1 MLNKLFEAIVNING
15 AINDFVWGVPCL
27 VLLIGTGLY
36 YTIRLGF
43 MQFRH
48 PGFLF
53 KETVIKAFQK
63 KDDDKAPGDLTSFQ
77 AAMTSVGAIVGSG
90 NIAGVATAIVLGGPG
105 AVLWMLI
112 AALIGMAT
120 KFAEVTLGV
129 KYRDVREDGT
139 IGGGAMYY
147 LAKGLKQKWLG
158 ILFSFLVIPYAF
170 VISAVVD
177 TNTIALAVESEFAV
191 PTWITGVVLAVAA
204 GIIIFGGIKRIGKA
218 SEIIAPFMGGAYI
231 LAGIA
236 VILLNIGQ
244 VPQAIVQIVRGAFD
258 PAAITGGA
266 VGSLFIAMR
275 YGVARGIFSN
285 EAGVGSAAMVHCNA
299 TVQHPMEQAVWG
311 PVEVF
316 LDTVL
321 VCSVSGIS
329 IVLSGLYTD
338 PNLSGARLT
347 MAAFDKLLPGSW
359 GGLITLGAVILFG
372 FSCLITFNIYVERGA
387 TFVFGEKVRPLIR
400 ILWVICVFVGA
411 ISGESVVWDIAD
423 TVNGIIIF
431 PNLIALWVL
440 SKELVAMKKE
450 WTDPDMLRYKAE
462 KEARRMAKK

>member
-1 MLNKLFEAIVNING
+1 MWNAIYEAIVNING

-43 MQFRH
+43 MQFRY

-53 KETVIKAFQK
+53 RETVVKAFKK
-63 KDDDKAPGDLTSFQ
+63 KDDADKTPGELTSFQ

-90 NIAGVATAIVLGGPG
+90 NIAGVATAIVVGGPG
-105 AVLWMLI
+105 AVFWMLI

-129 KYRDVREDGT
+129 KYREVREDGSV
-139 IGGGAMYY
+139 GGGAMYY

-158 ILFSFLVIPYAF
+158 VLFSILVIPYAF

-177 TNTIALAVESEFAV
+177 TNTIALALENEFAV

-204 GIIIFGGIKRIGKA
+204 GVIIFGGIKRIGRA

-236 VILLNIGQ
+236 VILLNLPQ
-244 VPQAIVQIVRGAFD
+244 VPGALVQIVKGAFA
-258 PAAITGGA
+258 PSAVTGGA
-266 VGSLFIAMR
+266 IGSMFVAMR

-285 EAGVGSAAMVHCNA
+285 EAGAGTAAMVHCGAKVN
-299 TVQHPMEQAVWG
+299 HPVEQGLWG
-311 PVEVF
+311 AMEVF

-321 VCSVSGIS
+321 VCLVSALTV
-329 IVLSGLYTD
+329 VLSGLWNTGLD
-338 PNLSGARLT
+338 GAVLT
-347 MAAFDKLLPGSW
+347 MEAFEKMLPGKIGSY
-359 GGLITLGAVILFG
+359 ICLGAILLFG
-372 FSCLITFNIYVERGA
+372 FSCLISFYTYAERGA
-387 TFVFGEKVRPLIR
+387 VFIFGGKSRFWIKLI
-400 ILWVICVFVGA
+400 WVGMIFIGSQTTLGFA
-411 ISGESVVWDIAD
+411 WDLAD
-423 TVNGIIIF
+423 TINGMMII
-431 PNLIALWVL
+431 PNLIGLLLL
-440 SKELVAMKKE
+440 SGEVVKLKKE
-450 WTDPDMLRYKAE
+450 YFAE
-462 KEARRMAKK
+462 HLPVHKK